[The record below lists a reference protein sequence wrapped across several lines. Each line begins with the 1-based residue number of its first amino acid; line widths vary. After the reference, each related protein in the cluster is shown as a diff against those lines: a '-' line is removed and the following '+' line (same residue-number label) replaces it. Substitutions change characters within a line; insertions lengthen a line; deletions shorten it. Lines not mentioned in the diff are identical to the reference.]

1 MRYKIVLFLLL
12 FSFNLFSQEITGK
25 WKAISFEDEII
36 YYNKI
41 NDSLSSKS
49 SYSVEKLD
57 SVKMMAEQ
65 LFLSSTFE
73 FDTQNNYT
81 IVGPMIGKL
90 NGKFEVDMK
99 NKRIKVTESNKK
111 SDFWNYEFE
120 NDLLKI
126 EMLFE
131 DSFIKLG
138 LVKI

>member
-1 MRYKIVLFLLL
+1 MKYKIVLFLLL

-25 WKAISFEDEII
+25 WKVVIYEDEII
-36 YYNKI
+36 YYNKSI
-41 NDSLSSKS
+41 DSLSAKS
-49 SYSVEKLD
+49 TYFMENLD
-57 SVKMMAEQ
+57 TLKMMAEQ
-65 LFLSSTFE
+65 YFLSNTFE
-73 FDTQNNYT
+73 FDSQNSYT

-90 NGKFEVDMK
+90 NGKFEVDLK
-99 NKRIKVTESNKK
+99 NKRIKVNELNKE

-131 DSFIKLG
+131 DSYIKLG